1 MWHSLSDGNISGGVQ
16 ANAKYPMEISVYTME
31 SEKNT
36 SDAGENELRECFGN
50 RKQVDFFRMGLP
62 LSKNLFSSLGSVSD
76 PYFLTAYAQLGNP
89 FGQV

>member
-1 MWHSLSDGNISGGVQ
+1 MC
-16 ANAKYPMEISVYTME
+16 TC
-31 SEKNT
+31 
-36 SDAGENELRECFGN
+36 ENELSECFGN

-62 LSKNLFSSLGSVSD
+62 LSKNLFFSLGSVSD